1 MEEIQR
7 LEMLSESIK
16 NEIDE
21 LESLLQHSDKFM
33 LKAKMSKYEK
43 ILGTIISNLESAN
56 DGVYSVYEELNIN
69 SIDELAEDNEIL
81 RGLLKDK
88 TDYDERTY
96 IKIKYGIDLS

>member
-96 IKIKYGIDLS
+96 IKIKYGIVLS